1 MTFSSVKSQPAIDTM
16 ANANLGQNRSFLPP
30 FSSSYDGNEDFDCY
44 VERFELYLIAN
55 GLTVPPAQPPEPDA
69 SGERQE
75 RQQDGKQVTAM
86 FLHSIGAHYY
96 GLVRDLVA
104 PDTPLTKSYH
114 ELITILRKHL
124 KSTPMVVAE
133 RRKFIRRDQAPDE
146 STSDYVV
153 QLKHLSLHCSYNEKL
168 DEQLRDRFISGINN
182 ESTSL
187 TLMEKASENPQLTFQ
202 QAVDLALSRE
212 TAKGEARA
220 MRSHSSRTDSNTS
233 RPRNGNSVNAVH
245 HGHGKPRSYAAS
257 SSSNYR
263 KKDQSECYRCGGRHA
278 PENCWHKSAIC
289 RHCQKKGHLERKCRN
304 KNTNMKKQNN
314 EQRKDTKAKSNSNS
328 KPKGHTKK
336 CSVISS
342 DESDSCNCSEVENES
357 EYDNTMFKLKV
368 KSTSTGKSEKGV
380 ILAPV
385 EIEGK
390 IAHMEVDTGSSVSI
404 IPLSFYEQNLS
415 HVQVEKTRQSFTSF
429 TGETVIP
436 IGKVQVQVK
445 YGSYSGRL
453 SLFVVER
460 TEYLLIGRDWLGII
474 PLDWKSL
481 VQTGLHSDSALGL
494 DQKVDQD
501 QVQVLHSNGLD
512 RVLDK
517 HSKLFENRLGKM
529 TQAKAHI
536 LVQEGARPVTTRPYK
551 VPYAMRGQ
559 VEQELDRL
567 QKCGVLTPIEHSE
580 WSTGIVA
587 IPKKDGSVRICGNY
601 KTTVNPVLEQV
612 PPPNIN
618 VEDILANLSGGTI
631 FTTLDLAHAY
641 NQIELDEESKK
652 FLVISTHKG
661 LFQQNRLVF
670 GITSAPA
677 IWQSTIEQV
686 LQGLPGV
693 QVYLDDILVTGRTPE
708 EHRANLDRVL
718 TRLADRNL
726 TLKKEKCQF
735 AQESV
740 QFLGH
745 VIDAEGIHA
754 VEEKVKQIENL
765 PAPTDVSQLRS
776 YLGLLNYYR
785 KYIPNLAHEI
795 APLTELLK
803 SDRKFVWSEEAE
815 RAFKRSKELL
825 RASDFLV
832 HHDPELPISIATD
845 ASPIGIGAVLSHML
859 PNGEERPIQFASR
872 SLTKTERKYPQIERE
887 ALAIVFALRKFYMYI
902 YGRRFTLITD
912 NKPLTA
918 LLGPHKSLPA
928 LAAERMQRWAM
939 YLAGFNYEIR
949 YRTSKENA
957 NADCLS
963 RLPDTNVK
971 PDGCEPENVSVC
983 HVEMLPT
990 THDELRNTTRKD
1002 PVLSRV
1008 LRHTLDGWP
1017 KQLPAEDSDLKPF
1030 FTRRTE
1036 ITIER
1041 GILMWG
1047 MRIIIPH
1054 KMQQAVLAELHE
1066 GHLGVVKMKS
1076 IARSYVWWPRVDQH
1090 IEESTKR
1097 CGTCQV
1103 VQNQPPQT
1111 SLHPW
1116 IPASKPMERIHVDF
1130 AGPFEGLTY
1139 MVVVDAYSKW
1149 PEVFIMPSITSERTI
1164 DTLRNMFARYGL
1176 PQIMVTDNGSQ
1187 FTSAEFQE
1195 FVHKNGITHKRS
1207 APYHPSTNG
1216 QAERFVQTLK
1226 QAVRAAR
1233 SDTGSA
1239 QAKLDRF
1246 LLAYRNAKHA
1256 VTGESPTALFMRRQL
1271 RIRLDNLRPNVER
1284 RYAEQLHYQASLRD
1298 KRSKADKL
1306 REFEVG
1312 DSVRARD
1319 YLGRQKWVPGVIVDR
1334 EGPLM
1339 YKVQVQTG
1347 IWRRHV
1353 DQMLPRLEA
1362 QVELDQDQVGM
1373 EFGSTQN
1380 SDRQTSRPVRVDM
1393 RTIPR
1398 SVAEEPPPTHNSGDR
1413 SHDTSQE
1420 SDDITPDAQNNPS
1433 VQGGVEITHAHTPRP
1448 PELRRSQRKSKPP
1461 DRLSL

>member
-1 MTFSSVKSQPAIDTM
+1 M
-16 ANANLGQNRSFLPP
+16 ANANVGQQSGFLPP
-30 FSSSYDGNEDFDCY
+30 FSSSYDGVEDVDCY

-55 GLTVPPAQPPEPDA
+55 GLAVPPAQPPEPDPN
-69 SGERQE
+69 GE
-75 RQQDGKQVTAM
+75 RQQDAGRAGTQVTAM
-86 FLHSIGAHYY
+86 FLHSIGAHHY
-96 GLVRDLVA
+96 GLIRDLVA
-104 PDTPLTKSYH
+104 PATPLAKSYH
-114 ELITILRKHL
+114 ELKTILRKHL

-133 RRKFIRRDQAPDE
+133 RRKFIRRDQAHNE
-146 STSDYVV
+146 STTDYVV
-153 QLKHLSLHCSYNEKL
+153 QLKHLSLHCNYSEKL

-187 TLMEKASENPQLTFQ
+187 KLMEKAAENPQLTFQ
-202 QAVDLALSRE
+202 QAVDIALSRE
-212 TAKGEARA
+212 TAAGEARA
-220 MRSHSSRTDSNTS
+220 MRSHSSRTDSNGS
-233 RPRNGNSVNAVH
+233 RPRNGNSVNTVQ
-245 HGHGKPRSYAAS
+245 HGYGKPRSYAAS
-257 SSSNYR
+257 SSSKTNNYR
-263 KKDQSECYRCGGRHA
+263 KKDQSECYRCGGRHS
-278 PENCWHKSAIC
+278 PEICWHKSAIC

-304 KNTNMKKQNN
+304 KNTNMKKQNY
-314 EQRKDTKAKSNSNS
+314 EKRKDTKSKSNSKS
-328 KPKGHTKK
+328 KGHTKK
-336 CSVISS
+336 CSVEC
-342 DESDSCNCSEVENES
+342 DESDSSEVENS

-368 KSTSTGKSEKGV
+368 KSTSSGKSEKGV

-390 IAHMEVDTGSSVSI
+390 LAHMEVDTGSSVSI

-429 TGETVIP
+429 TGETVKP
-436 IGKVQVQVK
+436 IGKIRVQVK

-453 SLFVVER
+453 SLFVVDR

-494 DQKVDQD
+494 DQKVDQ
-501 QVQVLHSNGLD
+501 VQALHSNGLD

-536 LVQEGARPVTTRPYK
+536 SVKEGAKPVTTRPYK

-601 KTTVNPVLEQV
+601 KTTVNPVLDQV

-618 VEDILANLSGGTI
+618 VEDILANLSGGI
-631 FTTLDLAHAY
+631 VFSTLDLAHAY

-652 FLVISTHKG
+652 FLVISTYKG
-661 LFQQNRLVF
+661 LFRQNRLVF

-677 IWQSTIEQV
+677 IWQNTIEQV

-708 EHRANLDRVL
+708 EHLANLDRVL
-718 TRLADRNL
+718 ARLEDRNL

-745 VIDAEGIHA
+745 VIDAQGVHA
-754 VEEKVKQIENL
+754 VEEKVRQIENL
-765 PAPTDVSQLRS
+765 PRPTDVSQLRS

-803 SDRKFVWSEEAE
+803 SDRKYVWSEETE

-832 HHDPELPISIATD
+832 HYDPELPISIATD

-887 ALAIVFALRKFYMYI
+887 ALAIVFALRKFYTYI

-963 RLPDTNVK
+963 RLPDTHAK

-983 HVEMLPT
+983 HIEILPT
-990 THDELRNTTRKD
+990 THDELRNATRKD

-1017 KQLPAEDSDLKPF
+1017 KQLSAEDNDLKPF

-1036 ITIER
+1036 ITIEQ

-1054 KMQQAVLAELHE
+1054 KMQQAILAELHE
-1066 GHLGVVKMKS
+1066 GHLGVVKMKA
-1076 IARSYVWWPRVDQH
+1076 IARSYVWWPRIDQH
-1090 IEESTKR
+1090 IEDSAKR

-1111 SLHPW
+1111 LLHPW

-1149 PEVFIMPSITSERTI
+1149 PEVFIMSSTTSERTI

-1271 RIRLDNLRPNVER
+1271 RMRLDNLRPNVER
-1284 RYAEQLHYQASLRD
+1284 RYTEQLHYQASRRD

-1306 REFEVG
+1306 REFKVG
-1312 DSVRARD
+1312 DSVLARD
-1319 YLGRQKWVPGVIVDR
+1319 YVGRQKWVPGVIVDR
-1334 EGPLM
+1334 EGPLT
-1339 YKVQVQTG
+1339 YKIQVQAG

-1362 QVELDQDQVGM
+1362 QVELDHDQVGVQ
-1373 EFGSTQN
+1373 FGTTQN
-1380 SDRQTSRPVRVDM
+1380 PDRQIGRPVLEDM
-1393 RTIPR
+1393 HPLPR
-1398 SVAEEPPPTHNSGDR
+1398 SIVEEPLPTLNSGDM
-1413 SHDTSQE
+1413 SHDTSQSE
-1420 SDDITPDAQNNPS
+1420 SDVTPDDQNKPS
-1433 VQGGVEITHAHTPRP
+1433 AQGGVETTHTHTPRP
-1448 PELRRSQRKSKPP
+1448 PELRRSQRKRKPP

>member
-1 MTFSSVKSQPAIDTM
+1 
-16 ANANLGQNRSFLPP
+16 
-30 FSSSYDGNEDFDCY
+30 
-44 VERFELYLIAN
+44 
-55 GLTVPPAQPPEPDA
+55 
-69 SGERQE
+69 
-75 RQQDGKQVTAM
+75 M
-86 FLHSIGAHYY
+86 FM
-96 GLVRDLVA
+96 
-104 PDTPLTKSYH
+104 
-114 ELITILRKHL
+114 LR
-124 KSTPMVVAE
+124 VN
-133 RRKFIRRDQAPDE
+133 
-146 STSDYVV
+146 STSRS
-153 QLKHLSLHCSYNEKL
+153 K
-168 DEQLRDRFISGINN
+168 
-182 ESTSL
+182 
-187 TLMEKASENPQLTFQ
+187 SENG
-202 QAVDLALSRE
+202 A
-212 TAKGEARA
+212 
-220 MRSHSSRTDSNTS
+220 
-233 RPRNGNSVNAVH
+233 
-245 HGHGKPRSYAAS
+245 
-257 SSSNYR
+257 
-263 KKDQSECYRCGGRHA
+263 
-278 PENCWHKSAIC
+278 
-289 RHCQKKGHLERKCRN
+289 
-304 KNTNMKKQNN
+304 
-314 EQRKDTKAKSNSNS
+314 
-328 KPKGHTKK
+328 
-336 CSVISS
+336 
-342 DESDSCNCSEVENES
+342 
-357 EYDNTMFKLKV
+357 
-368 KSTSTGKSEKGV
+368 

-390 IAHMEVDTGSSVSI
+390 IVEMEVDTGSGVSM
-404 IPLSFYEQNLS
+404 IPLSYYEKCLS
-415 HVQVEKTRQSFTSF
+415 HVQMEETGKSFTSF
-429 TGETVIP
+429 TGEKVKP
-436 IGKVQVQVK
+436 VGKVQVQVR

-453 SLFVVER
+453 CLFVVER
-460 TEYLLIGRDWLGII
+460 TEYTLMGRDWLGII
-474 PLDWKSL
+474 PLEWKSL
-481 VQTGLHSDSALGL
+481 VQTRLHRDRALGL

-501 QVQVLHSNGLD
+501 QVQVLHSNELD

-536 LVQEGARPVTTRPYK
+536 SVQEGARPVTTRPYK

-580 WSTGIVA
+580 WSTAIVA

-601 KTTVNPVLEQV
+601 KTTVNPVLDQV

-618 VEDILANLSGGTI
+618 VEDILANLSGGML
-631 FTTLDLAHAY
+631 FSTLDLAHAY
-641 NQIELDEESKK
+641 NQIELDEESKQ
-652 FLVISTHKG
+652 FLVVSTHKG

-677 IWQSTIEQV
+677 IWQNTIEQV

-708 EHRANLDRVL
+708 EHLANLDQVL
-718 TRLADRNL
+718 TRLEDRNL

-735 AQESV
+735 VQESV

-745 VIDAEGIHA
+745 VIDAKGVHA
-754 VEEKVKQIENL
+754 VEEKVEQIENL
-765 PAPTDVSQLRS
+765 PSPTDVSQLRS
-776 YLGLLNYYR
+776 YLGMLNYYR

-803 SDRKFVWSEEAE
+803 SDHKFVWSDEAE
-815 RAFKRSKELL
+815 RAFKHSKELL

-832 HHDPELPISIATD
+832 HYDPEIPISIATD
-845 ASPIGIGAVLSHML
+845 ASPIGIGAVLSHIL

-957 NADCLS
+957 NADCFS
-963 RLPDTNVK
+963 RLPDANAK

-990 THDELRNTTRKD
+990 THNELRNATRKD

-1017 KQLPAEDSDLKPF
+1017 KQLAAEDSDLKPF
-1030 FTRRTE
+1030 FKRRTE

-1047 MRIIIPH
+1047 MRIIIPD
-1054 KMQQAVLAELHE
+1054 KMQKSVLAELHE
-1066 GHLGVVKMKS
+1066 GHLGVVKMKAV
-1076 IARSYVWWPRVDQH
+1076 ARSFVWWPQIDQH
-1090 IEESTKR
+1090 IQDNAKR

-1103 VQNQPPQT
+1103 VQNQPSQT
-1111 SLHPW
+1111 LLHPW

-1149 PEVFIMPSITSERTI
+1149 PEVFIMSSITSERTI
-1164 DTLRNMFARYGL
+1164 DTLRTMFARYGL
-1176 PQIMVTDNGSQ
+1176 PQIIVTDNGSQ

-1195 FVHKNGITHKRS
+1195 FVHKNGITHKCS

-1246 LLAYRNAKHA
+1246 LLAYRNAAHA
-1256 VTGESPTALFMRRQL
+1256 VTGESPAALFMRRQL
-1271 RIRLDNLRPNVER
+1271 RIRLDNLRPNMER

-1312 DSVRARD
+1312 DSVLARD
-1319 YLGRQKWVPGVIVDR
+1319 YVGKQKWVPGVIVDR

-1339 YKVQVQTG
+1339 YKIQVQTG

-1362 QVELDQDQVGM
+1362 QVEVDQDQLGGT
-1373 EFGSTQN
+1373 EFRSVQN
-1380 SDRQTSRPVRVDM
+1380 PDKQTNRPVLMDM
-1393 RTIPR
+1393 RTTPR
-1398 SVAEEPPPTHNSGDR
+1398 SVVEEPLSNSNLGDR
-1413 SHDTSQE
+1413 SPGTSQE
-1420 SDDITPDAQNNPS
+1420 GYDLSTSDAQSHPS
-1433 VQGGVEITHAHTPRP
+1433 VQGDVEITRAHSPRP
-1448 PELRRSQRKSKPP
+1448 PELRRSQRKKKTP
-1461 DRLSL
+1461 DRLSS